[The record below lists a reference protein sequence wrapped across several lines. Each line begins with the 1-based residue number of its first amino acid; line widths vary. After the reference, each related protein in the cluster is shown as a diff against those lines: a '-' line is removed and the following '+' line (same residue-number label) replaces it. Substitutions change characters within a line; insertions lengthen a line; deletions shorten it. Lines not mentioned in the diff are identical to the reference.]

1 MLSISEVPGGCYF
14 QFEANLCLQSKV
26 KECIAHFK
34 KGNTSLFLSND
45 TNEKTKEL
53 ESYNGYKQ
61 LSSLNEF
68 KSKIKRR
75 VPNNCPWR
83 LC

>member
-1 MLSISEVPGGCYF
+1 MLLVSEVPGGCYF

-26 KECIAHFK
+26 QGQLAHFK
-34 KGNTSLFLSND
+34 IDNTSMFLSND
-45 TNEKTKEL
+45 TNEEREEL
-53 ESYNGYKQ
+53 VSYDEYKQ

-68 KSKIKRR
+68 KSKIKTR
-75 VPNNCPWR
+75 VPNNCPCH